1 MSGFFYGATAMGCAI
16 AALFFLRFWRES
28 LDRLFLLFALAFW
41 MLAFNYAV
49 LGTVA
54 FATEW
59 RVYVFL
65 VRLAAFC
72 LIIFAIIDKNRQ

>member
-1 MSGFFYGATAMGCAI
+1 MNPFFYGATAMGCFI
-16 AALFFLRFWRES
+16 AGLFFLRFWRES

-54 FATEW
+54 FANEW

-72 LIIFAIIDKNRQ
+72 LIIFAIVDKNRH

>member
-1 MSGFFYGATAMGCAI
+1 MSVFFYGATAMGCAI
-16 AALFFLRFWRES
+16 AGLFFLRFWRES

-41 MLAFNYAV
+41 LLGVNYAL
-49 LGTVA
+49 LGTLA

-65 VRLAAFC
+65 VRLTAFC

>member
-1 MSGFFYGATAMGCAI
+1 MSAFFYGATAMGCAI
-16 AALFFLRFWRES
+16 AGLFFLRFWRES

-41 MLAFNYAV
+41 MLASNYAV
-49 LGTVA
+49 LGTVT

-72 LIIFAIIDKNRQ
+72 LIIFAIVDKNRH

>member
-1 MSGFFYGATAMGCAI
+1 MSAFFYGAAAMGCTI
-16 AALFFLRFWRES
+16 AGLFFLRFWRES

-72 LIIFAIIDKNRQ
+72 LIIFAIVDKNRQ